1 MKLTWLKGLKAP
13 RLEKSAPQMNT
24 EAKNVE
30 ITKTE
35 RKINDAPS
43 SNELN
48 SKMVNPAL
56 PEPGCGVSGSGAA
69 SGGD

>member
-1 MKLTWLKGLKAP
+1 
-13 RLEKSAPQMNT
+13 MNT

-56 PEPGCGVSGSGAA
+56 PEPGWFSGSGGA

>member
-1 MKLTWLKGLKAP
+1 MKGLKAP

-30 ITKTE
+30 ITKIE

-56 PEPGCGVSGSGAA
+56 PEPGCGVSGSGGA

>member
-56 PEPGCGVSGSGAA
+56 PEPGWFSGSGGA

>member
-1 MKLTWLKGLKAP
+1 
-13 RLEKSAPQMNT
+13 MNT

-56 PEPGCGVSGSGAA
+56 PESGLGSGGA